1 MTAPPL
7 DGSTAGSTAE
17 TTAATIP
24 FFPPDLFEDDR
35 EALLDAVRA
44 VGTAP
49 GQTFI
54 LGEHT
59 ARLESALRD
68 RLGPGTA
75 DAVACS
81 SGTSGLSLLL
91 AALDVGPGDE
101 VVVPAFGCAPLAATV
116 LDAGARPVFADIDP
130 VRLTVDPAA
139 AEALIGPRTKAL
151 MPAHMFS
158 VMADMPAF
166 RALADRYGLPLVE
179 DAALAQGGTLAGRP
193 AGCWG
198 DAGVYSFVQ
207 VKTFGMPGEG
217 AVVLTRDAAL
227 GRAVR
232 MLRNHGQDGVHRF
245 VHHRVGRN
253 GVGLNSR
260 FDEVMALF
268 QLHRLPGLDGRL
280 ARRAEISAY
289 YSRRFAPLA
298 DRGLAAPPVGGDGRF
313 HYVYTVL
320 TGRRDELRA
329 HLAERGITAHV
340 YYPRPLPAQ
349 PAFAPHTA
357 PGAAWPNAE
366 SAARRNISLPL
377 YPHLTDAQVERVAD
391 AVCAFADA
399 HPDTHPDP
407 DAHPDTHTNRER

>member
-7 DGSTAGSTAE
+7 DHAAAASTAPA
-17 TTAATIP
+17 IP
-24 FFPPDLFEDDR
+24 FFPPDLFDGDR

-44 VGTAP
+44 VGTGP
-49 GQTFI
+49 EQKFI

-59 ARLESALRD
+59 ARLERALRD
-68 RLGPGTA
+68 RLGSGTA
-75 DAVACS
+75 DVVACS

-130 VRLTVDPAA
+130 VRLTIDPAA

-217 AVVLTRDAAL
+217 GVVLTRDVAL

-245 VHHRVGRN
+245 VHHRVGRH

-268 QLHRLPGLDGRL
+268 QLHRLPGLDARL

-313 HYVYTVL
+313 PYVYTVL
-320 TGRRDELRA
+320 TERRDALRA
-329 HLAERGITAHV
+329 HLAERGIAAHV

-349 PAFAPHTA
+349 PAFAPHAARTG
-357 PGAAWPNAE
+357 PGAAWPNAA

-377 YPHLTDAQVERVAD
+377 YPHLTDAQVQRIAD
-391 AVCAFADA
+391 AVCAFAGA
-399 HPDTHPDP
+399 HPDTD
-407 DAHPDTHTNRER
+407 TNRER